1 MARVGD
7 RPAGHPLTASPAA
20 PAGASD
26 GLQRVR
32 GWTRPPTSVNAQER
46 LPHNAASAVR
56 PPRGARCPS
65 WLVRAARSM
74 AFVSDDLLAGFPVTL
89 RWPVAWG
96 DMDALGHVNN
106 TTYFRWFESVR
117 IGYFARIGWAT
128 DLSSGGVGPILAQT
142 SCTYR
147 APLVFPDEVVLAA
160 RVEDVGQD
168 RFTMRYRVVSQR
180 LGLVAADGEA
190 RVVSFDYGAGT
201 KAALPEGV
209 RAAIADL
216 EGG

>member
-1 MARVGD
+1 MRIG
-7 RPAGHPLTASPAA
+7 
-20 PAGASD
+20 
-26 GLQRVR
+26 
-32 GWTRPPTSVNAQER
+32 
-46 LPHNAASAVR
+46 
-56 PPRGARCPS
+56 
-65 WLVRAARSM
+65 AARSI
-74 AFVSDDLLAGFPVTL
+74 AVVSDGLLAGFPVTL

-117 IGYFARIGWAT
+117 IGYFARVGWAA

-160 RVEDVGQD
+160 RVEDVGED

-180 LGLVAADGEA
+180 LGRVAADGEA

-201 KAALPEGV
+201 KASLPEGV

>member
-1 MARVGD
+1 MPGCDDARF
-7 RPAGHPLTASPAA
+7 RLSSPFACPA
-20 PAGASD
+20 
-26 GLQRVR
+26 R
-32 GWTRPPTSVNAQER
+32 RPPHPQGNATVAPVAPPVSVPAHSTR
-46 LPHNAASAVR
+46 CL
-56 PPRGARCPS
+56 PPRGARRPG
-65 WLVRAARSM
+65 WLVRAVRSM

-160 RVEDVGQD
+160 RVEDVGED

-201 KAALPEGV
+201 KAALPGGV

-216 EGG
+216 EEG

>member
-1 MARVGD
+1 VG
-7 RPAGHPLTASPAA
+7 
-20 PAGASD
+20 
-26 GLQRVR
+26 
-32 GWTRPPTSVNAQER
+32 
-46 LPHNAASAVR
+46 
-56 PPRGARCPS
+56 
-65 WLVRAARSM
+65 AARSIT
-74 AFVSDDLLAGFPVTL
+74 FVSDDLLAGFPVTL

-117 IGYFARIGWAT
+117 IGYFARIGWAA
-128 DLSSGGVGPILAQT
+128 DLASGGVGPILAQT

-160 RVEDVGQD
+160 RVEDVGED

-180 LGLVAADGEA
+180 LGRLAAEGEA
-190 RVVSFDYGAGT
+190 RVVSFDYGTGT
-201 KAALPEGV
+201 KTALPERV

-216 EGG
+216 EEG